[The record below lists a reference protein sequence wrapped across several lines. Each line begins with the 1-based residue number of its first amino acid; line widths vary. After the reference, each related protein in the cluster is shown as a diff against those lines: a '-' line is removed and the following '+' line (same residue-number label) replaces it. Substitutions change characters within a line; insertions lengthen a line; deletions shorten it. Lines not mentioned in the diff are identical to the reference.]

1 MRGVARIVHSQFWAG
16 RPEHVELQRDLRTVV
31 WLCTLYLASAGSAQE
46 SKSESAPPAEQQQ
59 SGQHRPK
66 RVRVSQGVSQAL
78 LIKKGEPEYPQEARD
93 KRIEGTVV
101 LQVQI
106 SEAGD
111 VTEVRLISGHPLLA
125 PPAIE
130 AVKQWKYKPY
140 LLNGEPVQVETRVTV
155 DFRLDPKPTN

>member
-1 MRGVARIVHSQFWAG
+1 MVIGNRGVRV
-16 RPEHVELQRDLRTVV
+16 LV
-31 WLCTLYLASAGSAQE
+31 WLSTLCLATAGSAQE
-46 SKSESAPPAEQQQ
+46 SKSESAPPAQQQQ
-59 SGQHRPK
+59 SGQQRPK

-78 LIKKGEPEYPQEARD
+78 LIRKVEPEYPQEARE

-111 VTEVRLISGHPLLA
+111 VKEARLISGHPLLA
-125 PPAIE
+125 PAAIE

-155 DFRLDPKPTN
+155 DFRLNPKPAERTASAIAWLRWGSVLS